1 MPRLRTP
8 LALLTLALALAA
20 TPALPAAPAKAAAAP
35 APKTVAG
42 LEKVTSV
49 EGITEYRLPNGLKV
63 LLFPDPSK
71 QTITVNVTYLVGSR
85 HEGYGETGMAHLLEH
100 MVFKGTPKHPNIP
113 QELTAHG
120 ARPNGS
126 TWYDRT
132 NYFETFKASDENL
145 TWALELESDRMVNS
159 FIAKKDLDTEM
170 TVVRN
175 EYERGEN
182 DPSSIL
188 NERVTSTAYLW
199 HNYGKSTIGARSDLE
214 NVPIERLQAFY
225 RKYYQPD
232 NAVLLVA
239 GQIDEAKTLA
249 LVQKTFGKLKR
260 PDRKKDPI
268 FPTYTREPTQDGE
281 RSVTLRRVGD
291 VQVAAAGYHVPAEPH
306 PDSAAMELAML
317 ALTDAPGGRLY
328 KALVE
333 TRKATSVGGFTMG
346 QPEPGFFYVSAEVR
360 QDQSLADAQAALLST
375 LDGLAKEPFTQA
387 EVDRARAKILKNFS
401 LALNA
406 SDRVGISLSESIGSG
421 DWRLFFLS
429 RDRVRD
435 AKAEDVNRAVLAY
448 LKPSN
453 RTTGLFIPTEKPD
466 RAEIPEA
473 ADPAKL
479 LQGYKG
485 DPVVAQ
491 GEAFDPTPGAI
502 EPRVVRKTL
511 PSGLKAVFLPKK
523 SRGEA
528 VTVSV
533 TLRHGDEKSLANK
546 AAVADLAGDLLL
558 RGTTKHTRQELED
571 LFDKLKARVAVGM
584 GGPGVLTARVET
596 TRPNLPAVL
605 DLLAEV
611 LRQPSFPAAELETL
625 RGENLAQIE
634 SQRQEPQAMAPNA
647 LGRYLSPY
655 PKGDPRYV
663 ATFDEQL
670 AEYRAATLEQV
681 KAYHAGLVGASH
693 GEVAVVGDH
702 DPAAVEQQLSK
713 LLGDWKSPAPFARV
727 AKPYVAVPAKAEKLQ
742 ANDKANAM
750 LLGRQLLELRDDDPD
765 YPALLM
771 GNYML
776 GGGFLNS
783 RLAVRIRQKEGISYG
798 VGSGFSASPLDR
810 AAELTVYAIYA
821 PENSARLNAALK
833 EELTRAITAG
843 FTDTELTEA
852 RAGWLQSRQ
861 MSRSQDGA
869 LAGLLGA
876 EAYLGRTLAWDAD
889 LEKKV
894 AALTPAQIQ
903 AAMAKHLDVAK
914 LSLFEAGDFTAAA
927 KKAAAAPGPAA
938 APAPAPGTK

>member
-1 MPRLRTP
+1 MPRLRSYLALLAAALTLASP
-8 LALLTLALALAA
+8 LALASEAA
-20 TPALPAAPAKAAAAP
+20 EPAKKQLGRPTLKAVP
-35 APKTVAG
+35 G
-42 LEKVTSV
+42 RLEKVTSV
-49 EGITEYRLPNGLKV
+49 EGITEYRLANGLRV

-100 MVFKGTPKHPNIP
+100 LVFKGTPKHPNIP

-132 NYFETFKASDENL
+132 NYFETFRATDENL
-145 TWALELESDRMVNS
+145 AWALDLEADRMVNS

-175 EYERGEN
+175 EFEMGEN
-182 DPSSIL
+182 NPSSIL
-188 NERVTSTAYLW
+188 EERVLSTAYLW

-225 RKYYQPD
+225 KRFYQPD

-239 GQIDEAKTLA
+239 GRIDEAKTLA
-249 LVQKTFGKLKR
+249 LVQKTFGKLPR
-260 PDRKKDPI
+260 PERKLV
-268 FPTYTREPTQDGE
+268 PTYTREPTQDGE
-281 RSVTLRRVGD
+281 RSVTLRRVGE
-291 VQVAAAGYHVPAEPH
+291 VQVASVAYHGPATSH
-306 PDSAAMELAML
+306 PDSAAMELATL

-333 TRKATSVGGFTMG
+333 TRKATSVGGYFMS
-346 QPEPGFFYVSAEVR
+346 QMEPGFLYLSAEVR

-375 LDGLAKEPFTQA
+375 LDGLAKEPLTQV
-387 EVDRARAKILKNFS
+387 EVDRARAKLLKEIELS
-401 LALNA
+401 LNA
-406 SDRVGISLSESIGSG
+406 SDRVGITLSESIGSG
-421 DWRLFFLS
+421 DWRLFFLQ
-429 RDRVRD
+429 RDRIRAATVD
-435 AKAEDVNRAVLAY
+435 DVKRATALY

-453 RTTGLFIPTEKPD
+453 RTTGLFVPTAQPD
-466 RAEIPEA
+466 RAEIPA
-473 ADPAKL
+473 APEPEKL
-479 LQGYKG
+479 LAGYKG
-485 DPVVAQ
+485 DAAVAA
-491 GEAFDPTPGAI
+491 GEAFDPSPAAI
-502 EPRVVRKTL
+502 EPRLVRKTL

-523 SRGEA
+523 SRGES
-528 VTVSV
+528 VTVSLA
-533 TLRHGDEKSLANK
+533 LRHGDEKALFGK

-571 LFDKLKARVAVGM
+571 LFDKLKARVMVGL
-584 GGPGVLTARVET
+584 GAPGVLGARVET

-611 LRQPSFPAAELETL
+611 LRSPAFPAAELETL

-634 SQRQEPQAMAPNA
+634 AQRSEPQAMAPTA

-663 ATFDEQL
+663 STPDEL
-670 AEYRAATLEQV
+670 AAEYKAVTLEQV
-681 KAYHAGLVGASH
+681 KAFHAGLIGASY

-702 DPAAVEQQLSK
+702 DAAAVEKQLAA
-713 LLGDWKSPAPFARV
+713 LFGDWKTPAPYTRIP
-727 AKPYVAVPAKAEKLQ
+727 KPFVAVPGKAEKLE
-742 ANDKANAM
+742 APDKANAM
-750 LLGRQLLELRDDDPD
+750 LLGRQLLEVRDDDPD

-798 VGSGFSASPLDR
+798 VGSGFEASPLDR
-810 AAELTVYAIYA
+810 AGSLTVYAIYA
-821 PENSARLNAALK
+821 PENSARLVAAMK
-833 EELTRAITAG
+833 EELGKVISTG
-843 FTDTELTEA
+843 FAETELAEA

-861 MSRSQDGA
+861 MSRSQDGG
-869 LAGLLGA
+869 LAGLLAA
-876 EAYLGRTLAWDAD
+876 EAFLGRTLAWDAA
-889 LEKKV
+889 LEQKV
-894 AALTPAQIQ
+894 SALTPAQIQ
-903 AAMAKHLDVAK
+903 AAMAKHLDLAK
-914 LSLFEAGDFTAAA
+914 LSLFEAGDFAAAA
-927 KKAAAAPGPAA
+927 KKQA
-938 APAPAPGTK
+938 APAAEKK